1 MIIFKIWI
9 PVFLGL
15 INMVLYLHLVH
26 LYINDYDLK
35 SEVDT
40 RQILKAPLFSLVLE
54 TIIWLPNLIGYIDE
68 LLGKKKNWLTR

>member
-1 MIIFKIWI
+1 M
-9 PVFLGL
+9 L
-15 INMVLYLHLVH
+15 LYLNLVN

-35 SEVDT
+35 SEIDT
-40 RQILKAPLFSLVLE
+40 RQILKAPLFSLMLE